1 MEELK
6 EKLLKLF
13 DKIESRSLE
22 ENEEGSV
29 LYLVSETETNEKMIS
44 MCKLKTLEYKIY
56 RKIRE

>member
-29 LYLVSETETNEKMIS
+29 LYLVSETEKNEKMIS